1 MFNNRRIARPVNPAV
16 LERND
21 LASLN
26 NIRNKSLEQR
36 IVTRHESYIQSLK
49 NKVSELEKNSGGSD
63 ETTDPRVDSL
73 NEQCEIQSNLLKKY
87 EEKLVG
93 MVGYI
98 KRLEEGL
105 EKVKELLTNKTN
117 TADTIDKIPEFDDA
131 EQQTE
136 EVAQEVAEQQTEE
149 VAQEVAEDV
158 SEEVVEHV
166 SEEVV
171 EQVSEEASEEL
182 TIEKVKED
190 GDVESSVS
198 LEIIEE

>member
-1 MFNNRRIARPVNPAV
+1 MFNNRRIARPVNPVV

-21 LASLN
+21 LVSLN
-26 NIRNKSLEQR
+26 NIRNKTLEQR
-36 IVTRHESYIQSLK
+36 IVTRHESYIRSLK
-49 NKVSELEKNSGGSD
+49 NKLSEVEKKVSVSD
-63 ETTDPRVDSL
+63 ESSDPRIDSL
-73 NEQCEIQSNLLKKY
+73 KEQCEIQSNLLKKY
-87 EEKLVG
+87 EEKLLG

-117 TADTIDKIPEFDDA
+117 TDDTIDKIPEFDDA

-136 EVAQEVAEQQTEE
+136 EVVQEVSQEVAEQQTEE
-149 VAQEVAEDV
+149 VA
-158 SEEVVEHV
+158 EE
-166 SEEVV
+166 
-171 EQVSEEASEEL
+171 VSEEASEEL

>member
-1 MFNNRRIARPVNPAV
+1 MFNNRRITRQVNPAV

-21 LASLN
+21 LVSLN

-36 IVTRHESYIQSLK
+36 IVARHEAHITSLK
-49 NKVSELEKNSGGSD
+49 NKVSEIEKNNGGSD
-63 ETTDPRVDSL
+63 ETSDPRVDSL
-73 NEQCEIQSNLLKKY
+73 KEQCEIQSDLLKKY

-131 EQQTE
+131 AQQTEEVAKEATE
-136 EVAQEVAEQQTEE
+136 EVAQEVSEE
-149 VAQEVAEDV
+149 VVEEV
-158 SEEVVEHV
+158 SEEVVEEV
-166 SEEVV
+166 SEAV
-171 EQVSEEASEEL
+171 SEEL
-182 TIEKVKED
+182 TVEKVKED

>member
-136 EVAQEVAEQQTEE
+136 EVVQEVSQEVAEQQTEE
-149 VAQEVAEDV
+149 VA
-158 SEEVVEHV
+158 EE
-166 SEEVV
+166 
-171 EQVSEEASEEL
+171 VSEEASEEL